1 MAKESTIN
9 DMKMFAVLLLG
20 LFLIAIITGVT
31 YIGVD
36 YLKATLCTQAANNQ
50 TTSNVWENGVCYN
63 ESTEGSANLSARTS
77 PTITAI
83 TKIAVVELSLDLA
96 LGLLAL
102 VVLMLIFKIVIR
114 VAKSFGAASL

>member
-1 MAKESTIN
+1 MASKEVQDI
-9 DMKMFAVLLLG
+9 KMFAVLLLG

-36 YLKATLCTQAANNQ
+36 YLKNTVCQQAQ
-50 TTSNVWENGVCYN
+50 SGFVWENGVCYN
-63 ESTEGSANLSARTS
+63 ESGGTAQTV
-77 PTITAI
+77 TAI

-114 VAKSFGAASL
+114 VAKSFGATTI